1 MTYCAFQVVFH
12 DPNFFFFFCFKTESV
27 VLFFISVFFVTEIQI
42 SVIESSF
49 LLVCVVVCILFLLK
63 TFGGIVFLFKRTR
76 MNSPVQYSRHQ
87 SVRLSLV
94 IIYRLYILPFTVY
107 LDIC

>member
-1 MTYCAFQVVFH
+1 MTYYAFQVVFH
-12 DPNFFFFFCFKTESV
+12 DPKFSFFFFCFKTESV

-63 TFGGIVFLFKRTR
+63 TFGGTVFLFKRTR
-76 MNSPVQYSRHQ
+76 INSPVQYSRHQ

-94 IIYRLYILPFTVY
+94 IIYRLYILPFTV
-107 LDIC
+107 